1 MIHKT
6 EGIVLR
12 TLKHQDA
19 NLITT
24 LYTESFGICSF
35 ILKGYRSTRSR
46 KKHSYFQPLS
56 IVEVVFQAS
65 PNRSLQKVSESRL
78 ANHLQEVQIQPIKLS
93 LGLAMVEIF
102 GQVVKEE
109 EANPALYRFLKATIL
124 RLDEAENR
132 LIQIFLFYLVHLTGF
147 LGFLPND
154 ESEGAAQVQFAPLTG
169 TIKAART
176 SQDRVAYL
184 LRTFLTS
191 ELIPLPDQRSCQAIV
206 FSNEEKREFIK
217 TLFVYYDH
225 HIEGFTY
232 PQTMKVFAEVFGG

>member
-1 MIHKT
+1 MIRKT

-35 ILKGYRSTRSR
+35 LLKGYRSTRAR

-56 IVEVVFQAS
+56 IVEVIFQES

-78 ANHLQEVQIQPIKLS
+78 VFPLQEVQVHPIKLS

-102 GQVVKEE
+102 GQVVREE
-109 EANPALYRFLKATIL
+109 EPNPALYRFLKASIV
-124 RLDEAENR
+124 RLDEANQR
-132 LIQIFLFYLVHLTGF
+132 LIQLFIFYLVHLTGF

-154 ESEGAAQVQFAPLTG
+154 ESKGAPHVMFKVMTG
-169 TIKAART
+169 TISPA
-176 SQDRVAYL
+176 SNDRDRIAYL
-184 LRTFLTS
+184 LRTFLHS
-191 ELIPLPDQRSCQAIV
+191 ELIPLPDERSCQAII
-206 FSNEEKREFIK
+206 FSNEEKRKLIQTIFA
-217 TLFVYYDH
+217 YYEQ